1 MCTFPFLRGGGKIT
15 DIKSTHDNMMFLKNG
30 VAILYGQAENIVNC
44 SYVPYTYPDFPE
56 CPIVVVNQRVDNP
69 NIENYDKFVGV
80 IVGKSGFNVYTA
92 SSEKPISI
100 TYIAIGK
107 WK

>member
-1 MCTFPFLRGGGKIT
+1 MYIFPFLRGGKIT
-15 DIKSTHDNMMFLKNG
+15 DIEGMQDNIILLKNG
-30 VAILYGQAENIVNC
+30 IAICYGQAENIVNC

-56 CPIVVVNQRVDNP
+56 SPNVVANQRIDNP
-69 NIENYDKFVGV
+69 DIENHDKFVGV
-80 IVGKSGFNVYTA
+80 IVGKSGFNVYTT
-92 SSEKPISI
+92 SDKDPISI